1 MKLIRYIFFIPICFL
16 ALGLVYWGFG
26 FLMNWFINLSTFWMI
41 IILIFF
47 GGAIWGIFK
56 GLSALLMSF
65 ASQISPNKNFSFW
78 TILVLSGINGIWAI
92 YNSWTMPINYSGK
105 IIFAAI
111 VMTILILELTF
122 ALIYGAAATIE
133 DEY

>member
-26 FLMNWFINLSTFWMI
+26 FLMNWFINLSTFWMMV
-41 IILIFF
+41 ILMFF
-47 GGAIWGIFK
+47 SGAIWGIFK
-56 GLSALLMSF
+56 GLSALLMNL
-65 ASQISPNKNFSFW
+65 ASQVSPNKNFSFL
-78 TILVLSGINGIWAI
+78 TILVLSGLNGIWAI
-92 YNSWTMPINYSGK
+92 YNSWTMPISYSGK
-105 IIFAAI
+105 VIFAAI

-122 ALIYGAAATIE
+122 ALIYGAVSSLE